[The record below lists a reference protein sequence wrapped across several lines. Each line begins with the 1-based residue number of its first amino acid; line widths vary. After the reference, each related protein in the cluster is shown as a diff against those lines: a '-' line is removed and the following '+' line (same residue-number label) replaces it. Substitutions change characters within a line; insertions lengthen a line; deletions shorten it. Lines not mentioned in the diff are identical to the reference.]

1 MKATLTI
8 NSRTYTESDLLAK
21 SAQQSLL
28 SDNARAALDFCCRWL
43 GGQAEFTLH
52 TSGST
57 SAPKPITLRR
67 VQMESSAWATARA
80 LDLRAG
86 MSALV
91 CMPVRYIAGQ
101 MMLARG
107 LALGLAMTLVEPA
120 SDPLAG
126 LPPDATFDFT
136 AVVPLQLQTLLG
148 GPAGYRERLNR
159 MAAILVGGAPVSA
172 ALEQQTQALAAP
184 VYHTYG
190 MTETATHVALRRL
203 NGPDASPWFH
213 PLPGVEVATDD
224 RGCLRLT
231 GPMTLGRWLQTNDL
245 VDLAILPGQ
254 PSQAPAGS
262 DDGSRSTVHTASFR
276 WLGRWDNVI
285 NSGGVKVQVEAV
297 EAAVGQAWQALGLAE
312 RRFFVA
318 GLPDPR
324 LGERVTLWVEGDP
337 LPAEQQAALAAA
349 MAQALHAYEV
359 PRQVFYAP
367 RFAETAT
374 GKIDRW
380 ASLPGASLL

>member
-1 MKATLTI
+1 MEA
-8 NSRTYTESDLLAK
+8 
-21 SAQQSLL
+21 SAQ
-28 SDNARAALDFCCRWL
+28 
-43 GGQAEFTLH
+43 
-52 TSGST
+52 
-57 SAPKPITLRR
+57 
-67 VQMESSAWATARA
+67 ATAQA

-91 CMPVRYIAGQ
+91 CLPVRYIAGQ

-120 SDPLAG
+120 SDPLAS
-126 LPPDATFDFT
+126 LPSDAVFDFT
-136 AVVPLQLQTLLG
+136 AVVPLQLQTLLD
-148 GPAGYRERLNR
+148 GPAGYMERLNH
-159 MAAILVGGAPVSA
+159 MTAILVGGAPVSA
-172 ALEQQTQALAAP
+172 ALEQQAQALAAP

-190 MTETATHVALRRL
+190 MTETATHIALRRL

-245 VDLAILPGQ
+245 IELAMTLGQ
-254 PSQAPAGS
+254 PPQANTAS
-262 DDGSRSTVHTASFR
+262 DDVSLFTLHASRFR

-297 EAAVGQAWQALGLAE
+297 EAAVGLAWQALGLAE
-312 RRFFVA
+312 RRLFVA

-324 LGERVTLWVEGDP
+324 LGEQVTLLVEGDP
-337 LPAEQQAALAAA
+337 LPAAQQAALAAA
-349 MAQALHAYEV
+349 MAQGLPAYQV
-359 PRQVFYAP
+359 PRLVLYAP

-374 GKIDRW
+374 GKIDRR
-380 ASLPGASLL
+380 ASLPGASPL